1 MGQNSLTWVVVKP
14 LLLRD
19 FPSRAFHPDTFLSFM
34 HKCLQLCTVTPVEQ
48 WRLCRHDTCKLLPH
62 STISFLH
69 QLPGEEGRVAYSPTI
84 LHCRLQSRSKIT
96 VILMPQVV
104 STQLSQEVDCFSA
117 CCKTLGCQLK
127 WNARR
132 MKLKRI
138 MIMRFLSSE
147 AETFCDLLAWSLFR
161 LWNRWHYFL
170 TRIGVSNKRGH
181 HFLRAVAFQNSLVA
195 WSTGMT
201 WSQEQLLSCHVDVK
215 PSSKMTQSRVER
227 ECPQIKVRYSSCV
240 NTNLCVCYA

>member
-1 MGQNSLTWVVVKP
+1 
-14 LLLRD
+14 
-19 FPSRAFHPDTFLSFM
+19 
-34 HKCLQLCTVTPVEQ
+34 
-48 WRLCRHDTCKLLPH
+48 
-62 STISFLH
+62 
-69 QLPGEEGRVAYSPTI
+69 
-84 LHCRLQSRSKIT
+84 
-96 VILMPQVV
+96 MPQVV

-132 MKLKRI
+132 MKLTRI

-147 AETFCDLLAWSLFR
+147 AETFCDLLAWSLFM
-161 LWNRWHYFL
+161 WDRWHYFL
-170 TRIGVSNKRGH
+170 TRIGVPNERGH
-181 HFLRAVAFQNSLVA
+181 HFRRAVAFQNSLVA

-201 WSQEQLLSCHVDVK
+201 WSQEQLISHHVDVK

-227 ECPQIKVRYSSCV
+227 ECPQIRVRYSSCV